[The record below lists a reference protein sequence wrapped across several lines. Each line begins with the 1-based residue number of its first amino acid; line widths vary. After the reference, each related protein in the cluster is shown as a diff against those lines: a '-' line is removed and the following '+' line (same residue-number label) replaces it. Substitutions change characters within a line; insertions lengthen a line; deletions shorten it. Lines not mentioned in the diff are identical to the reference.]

1 MTPTTKKRAALTTA
15 ALGAVALA
23 ALTGCSGSGSATDAT
38 GGKAGKPSPTRQASP
53 AEHLAQLMVTPAEV
67 GGRTVAKPSGDFAF
81 ARSTSEVTVDKPACA
96 PLAYAMNQ
104 LPLGAPQADLTRV
117 VQSDKTDAPFTY
129 ITLTAYGPGGAES
142 ALSGLEKAV
151 GACGAGFTA
160 KSKNGSSTYGSVAAE
175 RPVAPG
181 GSSGS
186 GASDGSGGSGGSG
199 GGKAPDKALDKA
211 VAFKATMTVQGVTH
225 TLHTEAVRAGD
236 VVAVYFSVNGMAMM
250 QNRPS
255 DAKPLPAVVNAQNAK
270 LR

>member
-15 ALGAVALA
+15 ALSAVALA
-23 ALTGCSGSGSATDAT
+23 ALTGCSGSGSATDAA
-38 GGKAGKPSPTRQASP
+38 GGKTGKPSPTRQASP
-53 AEHLAQLMVTPAEV
+53 AERLAKLMVTPAEV
-67 GGRTVAKPSGDFAF
+67 GGRTVQKPSGDFVF

-104 LPLGAPQADLTRV
+104 LPLGTPQADLTRV
-117 VQSDKTDAPFTY
+117 VQSDKTAAPFTY
-129 ITLTAYGPGGAES
+129 VTLTAYGPGGAES

-181 GSSGS
+181 GSSG
-186 GASDGSGGSGGSG
+186 
-199 GGKAPDKALDKA
+199 DKALDKAVDKA

-255 DAKPLPAVVNAQNAK
+255 DAKLLPAVVNAQNAK